1 MDFKTGGM
9 AGEIVLGELTGN
21 VSPLPTFYSSD
32 NVYFGPLISRK
43 RQMLQ
48 QNKDPCV
55 KLSKESEN
63 NNLILS
69 RGRQQ

>member
-32 NVYFGPLISRK
+32 NVLQMRFLTDSTIFQSNLHPGFTISWTT
-43 RQMLQ
+43 
-48 QNKDPCV
+48 
-55 KLSKESEN
+55 
-63 NNLILS
+63 
-69 RGRQQ
+69 G